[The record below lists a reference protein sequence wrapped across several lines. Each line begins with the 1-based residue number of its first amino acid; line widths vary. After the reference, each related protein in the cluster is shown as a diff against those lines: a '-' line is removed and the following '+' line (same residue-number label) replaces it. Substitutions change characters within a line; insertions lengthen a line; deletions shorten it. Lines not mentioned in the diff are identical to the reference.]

1 MGMNSLND
9 IWDKVIE
16 ILSNQL
22 TPTAI
27 NTWFSDCTP
36 VDIEDC
42 RLVLHTTTEFKRN
55 IINSRFSESIKAVL
69 SDIFAC
75 DFDLLVLAGDEVN
88 DFELKKKSENSL
100 PEMDGY
106 TFDNFIVGSSNKF
119 AHAAAIAVAENPGK
133 AYNPLFIYGNSGL
146 GKTHLLLAIGQE
158 IHSRSPEK
166 SIAYI
171 KGDEFT
177 NQMVKSLRENKAEE
191 FRTKYRNVSLFLVD
205 DIQFIAGKQG
215 TQDEAFHSFNN
226 SYEAGNHIVITADRP
241 PMEMA
246 QLDDRLRTRFEWGLM
261 ADIQPPDLETRMAIT
276 RNKAAQ
282 LGLILSDDAVEYIA
296 TNITSNIRQL
306 EGVIKRLTAY
316 KEILDDV
323 ITIDSVKR
331 AIKDVIR
338 IGTYTPTPDII
349 IRETARYYSLKEE
362 DLRGQNR
369 SKNMTMARQVS
380 MYLMRSLTGLSL
392 KDIGT
397 HYEDR
402 NHATVLSSI
411 RKVEQLLKNDPS
423 MAGTVRDITSNINS
437 V

>member
-119 AHAAAIAVAENPGK
+119 AHAAAIAVADNPGK

-215 TQDEAFHSFNN
+215 TQEEFFHTFNN
-226 SYEAGNHIVITADRP
+226 IYEAGNQIVITSDRP

>member
-215 TQDEAFHSFNN
+215 TQEEFFHTFNN
-226 SYEAGNHIVITADRP
+226 IYEAGNQIVITSDRP

-369 SKNMTMARQVS
+369 SKNMTMARQMS

>member
-215 TQDEAFHSFNN
+215 TQEEFFHTFNN
-226 SYEAGNHIVITADRP
+226 IYEAGNQIVITSDRP

-349 IRETARYYSLKEE
+349 IRETARYYSLKED